1 MFNYFELTIAL
12 FMSALATFILTFFV
26 KEFAVRFKFIDIP
39 DFRKI
44 HITPTPRLGGLAI
57 YFGFL
62 IGLLYLEPH
71 AQHLP
76 AIIIGSGIIV
86 LTGALD
92 DRYGIRAVVKLS
104 GQVSGAAVLVFSGLV
119 IERIT
124 LPFFGMIDLGVFGI
138 VLTLFWIVGI
148 TNAINLIDGLDGLAT
163 GVSTIALSSMFVMA
177 IMQGQVVAAYLS
189 IVLIGSNI
197 GFLYHNFYPAKIYM
211 GDTGSNLLGY
221 MIAVISILGLFKNI
235 AIFSFIIPIVI
246 LAVPIFDTLFAIVR
260 RALNKQRIMAPD
272 NKHIHY
278 QLLNAG
284 FSHRQSVLIIYAF
297 SLVFGV
303 LAVISTQVAIITT
316 LIITMFV
323 IALLYILAELAG
335 LVRGG
340 GRPVVNYILRVLN
353 IKKK

>member
-1 MFNYFELTIAL
+1 MFNYYELTIAL

-26 KEFAVRFKFIDIP
+26 KEFAVKFKFIDIP

-71 AQHLP
+71 AKHLP

-92 DRYGIRAVVKLS
+92 DRYGIRAVIKLS
-104 GQVSGAAVLVFSGLV
+104 GQISGAAVLVFSGLV
-119 IERIT
+119 IERVT

-138 VLTLFWIVGI
+138 ILTLLWIVGI

-189 IVLIGSNI
+189 IVLIGSNL

-260 RALNKQRIMAPD
+260 RALNKQKIMAPD

-284 FSHRQSVLIIYAF
+284 FSHRQSVLIMYAF
-297 SLVFGV
+297 SLVFGI
-303 LAVISTQVAIITT
+303 LAIVSTQVAIITT

-335 LVRGG
+335 LIRGG
-340 GRPVVNYILRVLN
+340 RRPVVNYVLRVMN

>member
-71 AQHLP
+71 AEHLP

-92 DRYGIRAVVKLS
+92 DRYSIRAVVKLS

-119 IERIT
+119 IERVT

-189 IVLIGSNI
+189 IVLIGSNL

-284 FSHRQSVLIIYAF
+284 FSHRQSVLIMYAF

-335 LVRGG
+335 LIRGG